1 MQLLDLCISDEMISN
16 ENLNTLL
23 QISEYLKISRTFSV
37 SKSKINFFFFGKINS
52 FRNVQV
58 VLMLL
63 LLIL

>member
-37 SKSKINFFFFGKINS
+37 SKSKINFFFFLEK
-52 FRNVQV
+52 
-58 VLMLL
+58 
-63 LLIL
+63 LILLEMSKSS